1 LSVKAE
7 KILWGKF
14 CILYESRGLLRA
26 GQALDEVGL
35 PAYSLQL
42 QDNIL
47 ILKQKSDLTT
57 LNTFLM
63 LTLMMVF

>member
-1 LSVKAE
+1 VQAK
-7 KILWGKF
+7 
-14 CILYESRGLLRA
+14 
-26 GQALDEVGL
+26 QALDEVGL

-47 ILKQKSDLTT
+47 ILNQKSDLTT